1 MSQQDLIAIY
11 RQKILRTMQDS
22 GGEDPES
29 GPPVPPAV
37 LGKRMLDEAIGL
49 PESTRHALIRDLTP
63 EDSTLLLGIASG
75 KAVCAVR
82 EGAPGE
88 LRYGLIALV
97 LEDRRQDWRETLRLL
112 CLLNHSAGKLGV
124 NLEAIYQSLKP
135 LASNETARLMS
146 GYFEG
151 GERDIRAMGY
161 KEDTSPDGFIYT
173 RIG

>member
-1 MSQQDLIAIY
+1 MSQQDMITIY
-11 RQKILRTMQDS
+11 REKILRTMQNHA
-22 GGEDPES
+22 GEDPES
-29 GPPVPPAV
+29 SPPVPAAV
-37 LGKRMLDEAIGL
+37 LGERMLDEAIAL
-49 PESTRHALIRDLTP
+49 PESTRHALMHDLTP

-82 EGAPGE
+82 EGTPDE
-88 LRYGLIALV
+88 LRYGLIALI
-97 LEDRRQDWRETLRLL
+97 LEDRRHDWRETLRLL

-124 NLEAIYQSLKP
+124 NLEAIYQGLKP
-135 LASNETARLMS
+135 LASTETAHLIS

>member
-1 MSQQDLIAIY
+1 MSQQDLIASY
-11 RQKILRTMQDS
+11 REKILHTMQDA
-22 GGEDPES
+22 GARTPES
-29 GPPVPPAV
+29 GPPVPAAA
-37 LGKRMLDEAIGL
+37 LGEQMLDEAIAL
-49 PESTRHALIRDLTP
+49 PESTRNALMHGLTP
-63 EDSTLLLGIASG
+63 EDSTLLLGMASG

-82 EGAPGE
+82 DGAPEE

-97 LEDRRQDWRETLRLL
+97 LEDRRQDWRETLRML

-135 LASNETARLMS
+135 LASTETARLMS

-173 RIG
+173 RTG